1 MKLAEDLGRSLV
13 TEEQSQL
20 LLCVMGRVPRGLE
33 ASLVNVLIKCNAMAQ
48 PQKHCDC
55 SQHRCSLFE
64 LSSDFPRGAS
74 QKSGMQ
80 KVFFRPLG
88 CFALR
93 QGAQGCHECLHVA
106 SSLLKQHHPQ
116 QQIQHFVQNQ

>member
-55 SQHRCSLFE
+55 SQHRCSLSFPQISPGE
-64 LSSDFPRGAS
+64 PARSLACRRCFSDPWD
-74 QKSGMQ
+74 
-80 KVFFRPLG
+80 V
-88 CFALR
+88 
-93 QGAQGCHECLHVA
+93 LH
-106 SSLLKQHHPQ
+106 
-116 QQIQHFVQNQ
+116 